1 MKCLKWAIL
10 CGVTE
15 HNSPPGGHWGAP
27 APPPEDGE
35 QDGEHGLGMT
45 IPGIV
50 NPEPPSPDPLFTAV
64 TSAVPEP
71 HSHARRAPAPFYW
84 ALGTAVV
91 VVLAAAGFLVLRTL
105 REPSRTG
112 GSGVTI
118 LSTPGASPGAARA
131 SSPGASPSPSPS
143 PRISPSGAPYSY
155 VLPAGFLQIP
165 IPNSTIAGQH
175 GVFETAI
182 ATPQATGEDL
192 IAVSVYKLG
201 ADSDAFS
208 FDQLQAEIDPLTAKV
223 ATNPGTAQKVRAAG
237 RRALRYVFDY
247 GSTKV
252 VSYFVFS
259 GRIEIQVRC
268 QWTLEQKP
276 IAAGCTTVVNTLQ
289 ITN

>member
-1 MKCLKWAIL
+1 MKCPKWAIL

-15 HNSPPGGHWGAP
+15 DNSPPGGHWGAP
-27 APPPEDGE
+27 APPPEDGD

-50 NPEPPSPDPLFTAV
+50 NPEPPPPDPLFAAV
-64 TSAVPEP
+64 TSAVAVP
-71 HSHARRAPAPFYW
+71 HSHARRTQAPFYW

-91 VVLAAAGFLVLRTL
+91 VVLAAAGFLGLRSL
-105 REPSRTG
+105 REPAPRSQEG
-112 GSGVTI
+112 ITI
-118 LSTPGASPGAARA
+118 LSTPGASRA
-131 SSPGASPSPSPS
+131 TAPGASASPA

-165 IPNSTIAGQH
+165 IPSSPIAGQH

-182 ATPQATGEDL
+182 ATPKAAGEDL

-208 FDQLQAEIDPLTAKV
+208 FDQLQAEIDPLAAKV

-259 GRIEIQVRC
+259 GRIEVQVRC
-268 QWTLEQKP
+268 QWTHEQKP
-276 IAAGCTTVVNTLQ
+276 IAAACTTVVNTLQ
-289 ITN
+289 ISN